1 MVARFFPKSFILMI
15 LVLFKLK
22 FMIQAVL
29 ILLTCLNAT
38 RLIWCVVSTD
48 YTHMYIELYMISVY
62 SNLEFFRFL
71 LHNVTL

>member
-1 MVARFFPKSFILMI
+1 
-15 LVLFKLK
+15 
-22 FMIQAVL
+22 MIQAVL